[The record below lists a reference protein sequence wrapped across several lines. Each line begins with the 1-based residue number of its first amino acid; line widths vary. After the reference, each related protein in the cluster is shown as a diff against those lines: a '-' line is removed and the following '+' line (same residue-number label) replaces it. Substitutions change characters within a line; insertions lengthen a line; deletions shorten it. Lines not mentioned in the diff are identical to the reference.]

1 MIPGHTT
8 TVLWPFFWDH
18 PGEPVPQE
26 NFWTS
31 WCKGRSTEADTDH
44 LAGCHFIRTN
54 QCPPPNMPI
63 FLEAGCCPANSVK
76 ALKAKSYDTEYIV
89 YSKKLMVC
97 EHAQTIT
104 VFNNATNTYNRQEY
118 TNIKN
123 TIHVHNNITILS
135 NKITTSNK
143 IQLQLLSTKAVVG
156 INQWQI

>member
-1 MIPGHTT
+1 VNRCHKRTSGLRGAREDQQRQTPTIWLGATLSGLT
-8 TVLWPFFWDH
+8 SAH
-18 PGEPVPQE
+18 PQHV
-26 NFWTS
+26 
-31 WCKGRSTEADTDH
+31 H
-44 LAGCHFIRTN
+44 
-54 QCPPPNMPI
+54 

-97 EHAQTIT
+97 EHAETIT

-123 TIHVHNNITILS
+123 PIHVHNNITILS

-156 INQWQI
+156 INQ

>member
-1 MIPGHTT
+1 MALFLGSPRWAGARRELLDFMVQGKI
-8 TVLWPFFWDH
+8 
-18 PGEPVPQE
+18 
-26 NFWTS
+26 NR
-31 WCKGRSTEADTDH
+31 GRHTDH